1 MRNIVDEVQARKM
14 LVIAEYVFRN
24 EDMSVSIGTKHAQSN
39 ELTVLIAGGRI
50 EYNSFKHRR
59 DAWDVAIKF
68 NLYVKKL
75 EDGTYEAGT
84 HDVKDERTFV
94 SVSPTVAVSEMAF
107 LILFENNQ

>member
-1 MRNIVDEVQARKM
+1 MMIAADETQVKKM
-14 LVIAEYVFRN
+14 LVIAEHVFRDEN
-24 EDMSVSIGTKHAQSN
+24 MPVSIGTKHVQSK

-68 NLYVKKL
+68 DLYVKKL

-84 HDVKDERTFV
+84 HDPKDNRTV
-94 SVSPTVAVSEMAF
+94 TCVSPTVAVSEMAF
-107 LILFENNQ
+107 SLIQK